1 MDASSTTTGPNGET
15 IVHTGPSV
23 SPAPE
28 VKLVDV
34 VITDENVALNVMVS
48 FLNLGHRRGVYSLD
62 ESAKIL
68 ECIKK
73 FQKGSSA

>member
-15 IVHTGPSV
+15 TVHTGP
-23 SPAPE
+23 PAPE

-34 VITDENVALNVMVS
+34 AITDENVALNVMVS

>member
-15 IVHTGPSV
+15 TVHTGPSGP
-23 SPAPE
+23 PAPE

-34 VITDENVALNVMVS
+34 AITDENVALNVMVS